1 MQNSIK
7 YIALL
12 RGINVG
18 GKNKVEMPR
27 LKSLLE
33 SIGLTDV
40 HTYINSGNV
49 LFSSNGKAELILSNI
64 EVNFKKEFDFE
75 VPILVISQND
85 IVRIAKEVPNGW
97 KNDKE
102 QKTDVAYLFPEIDH
116 KGIVNELPIKKEY
129 VNLIYTPGAI
139 IWNMD
144 RKNQNKSQLNKL
156 VGHKLYKSM
165 TVRNINTA
173 RYLGAWN
180 VK

>member
-1 MQNSIK
+1 M
-7 YIALL
+7 L
-12 RGINVG
+12 
-18 GKNKVEMPR
+18 R

-40 HTYINSGNV
+40 HTYINSGNAH
-49 LFSSNGKAELILSNI
+49 FYSNENVNSILSNI
-64 EVNFKKEFDFE
+64 KVYFKKEFDFE

-85 IVRIAKEVPNGW
+85 IVRIAKKVPNGW

-102 QKTDVAYLFPEIDH
+102 QKTDVAYLFPKIDY
-116 KGIVNELPIKKEY
+116 KDIVIELPIKKEY